1 MARPATAAVRLLTG
15 EREPVRLATTAN
27 IALSGLQTID
37 GVLTEVGDRVLVKN
51 QTDATANGIYT
62 ASAGQWYRASDART
76 SRTMQKGT
84 TVHVQQGTVAAG
96 NVYVFQTFEPVIGT
110 DGITISFYTSEDLI
124 ADANAAAAAAAA
136 SASAASTSASGAA
149 TSASAAST
157 SAGAAATSASSAST
171 SASTA
176 TTQASNAAGSAS
188 AASTSATNAG
198 NSATAAAG
206 SASAASTSA
215 SNASTSAS
223 TATTQASN
231 ASTSATNA
239 ATSATAAAN
248 SVDALGYNFST
259 TTTDADPGAGIFRLN
274 NATPGSATAAY
285 IDNTDADGVSA
296 TGVLDTWDDSTNT
309 VRGVLTIRSKTNA
322 TIRHAYN
329 VTGSVVD
336 GTGYRKLT
344 LAYVGGSGT
353 LTNAAAHWLIFDRSG
368 DAGAGDFSGPGSSV
382 ADNILTFSNTG
393 GKTGKDSGVAI
404 ASVLREVALST
415 GASAAANASTLQAA
429 INAATDTT
437 LFLPAG
443 DFVIDAVTLKP
454 GVALRGRGKHAT
466 RLLCGSNSI
475 NMLSY
480 TATASIKTDFAIRD
494 IGFEVNGK
502 TSAIAIKLDGN
513 TSAIRISQV
522 LFQNLEFNGAFTTG
536 ISVKF
541 CANTTMLDVL
551 ASNCTNGYT
560 IDNCADTDVI
570 DCRAQNGS
578 GIGFYVNGG
587 AGAFDEGVRM
597 QGCSTNGQGYG
608 LYINGQDWGC
618 ATGCSFTTSPSG
630 SLVMTSATNW
640 KFTGCEFAV
649 AGGTPASPG
658 ALVDVNCTDVI
669 FTGCHFV
676 LNTFGITLAGARHS
690 VVGCIFKANS
700 NTDIYVTATQ
710 AVIANN
716 ICHST
721 GVASS
726 IAAATPENYG
736 NFQGNVTNGTVTKFG
751 ANSVA
756 ANNIVY

>member
-1 MARPATAAVRLLTG
+1 MA
-15 EREPVRLATTAN
+15 
-27 IALSGLQTID
+27 S
-37 GVLTEVGDRVLVKN
+37 
-51 QTDATANGIYT
+51 
-62 ASAGQWYRASDART
+62 
-76 SRTMQKGT
+76 
-84 TVHVQQGTVAAG
+84 
-96 NVYVFQTFEPVIGT
+96 
-110 DGITISFYTSEDLI
+110 
-124 ADANAAAAAAAA
+124 
-136 SASAASTSASGAA
+136 
-149 TSASAAST
+149 
-157 SAGAAATSASSAST
+157 
-171 SASTA
+171 
-176 TTQASNAAGSAS
+176 
-188 AASTSATNAG
+188 
-198 NSATAAAG
+198 
-206 SASAASTSA
+206 
-215 SNASTSAS
+215 
-223 TATTQASN
+223 
-231 ASTSATNA
+231 
-239 ATSATAAAN
+239 
-248 SVDALGYNFST
+248 LGYNFST
-259 TTTDADPGAGIFRLN
+259 TTTDADPGAGVFRLN
-274 NATPGSATAAY
+274 NAAPGSATAAY

-296 TGVLDTWDDSTNT
+296 TGALDTWDDSTNT
-309 VRGVLTIRSKTNA
+309 VRGVLTIRSKTSA
-322 TIRHAYN
+322 AIRHTYN

-353 LTNAAAHWLIFDRSG
+353 LTNGEAHWLMFDRAG
-368 DAGAGDFSGPGSSV
+368 DAGSGSGDFTGPGSSV
-382 ADNILTFSNTG
+382 TDNIVTFANTG
-393 GKTGKDSGVAI
+393 GKLGKDSGVPI
-404 ASVLREVALST
+404 SSVLREVALSA
-415 GASAAANASTLQAA
+415 GASAAANAATLQAA

-480 TATASIKTDFAIRD
+480 TAVTSIKTDFAIRD
-494 IGFEVNGK
+494 MGFETNGK
-502 TSAIAIKLDGN
+502 TGAFAIKLDGN

-522 LFQNLEFNGAFTTG
+522 LMQNLEFNGAFTTG
-536 ISVKF
+536 ISLKY
-541 CANTTMLDVL
+541 CANSTLLDIL
-551 ASNCTNGYT
+551 ASNCTNGFT

-570 DCRAQNGS
+570 ECRAQNGS

-597 QGCSTNGQGYG
+597 QSCSTNGQAYG
-608 LYINGQDWGC
+608 LYVNGQDWGC
-618 ATGCSFTTSPSG
+618 AVGCSFTTSPSG
-630 SLVMTSATNW
+630 SLVMISSTNW

-658 ALVDVNCTDVI
+658 ALVDSNCTDLI

-690 VVGCIFKANS
+690 VTGCTFKANS
-700 NTDIYVTATQ
+700 NTDIYVTATH